1 MAEQLPA
8 FDLVQKDGLSQFVPS
23 TSSLSSHDADWDALY
38 LEFHRAPP
46 FEVPEC
52 VCEQNI
58 ITIPTINGLEVERNV
73 GGKKEDVIFHPGDFC
88 LSPGGVSL
96 QTRWNQDL
104 EAIHLILE
112 PDLIAQVAH
121 EFIDPDRVA
130 FPCHTKAADPL
141 VYQLGLTL
149 KGELETF
156 GKDSKLYAASAATFL
171 AVHLLKNYAVHKSN
185 IEKYSG
191 GLSPL
196 QLKQA
201 IDYIAAHLAEE
212 INLGT
217 LSSHLGLSRY
227 YFCRLFKHSTGFSP
241 YQYVIRCR
249 VERAKELLKRGGLT
263 LGEVAL
269 ACGFSHQSHL
279 YRHFKRVTGVTP
291 KSFVN
296 S

>member
-1 MAEQLPA
+1 MENHLPT
-8 FDLVQKDGLSQFVPS
+8 FDLSKKDGLSQFVPS
-23 TSSLSSHDADWDALY
+23 TSSISSHAAGWEGFH
-38 LEFHRAPP
+38 LEFHKVSP

-52 VCEQNI
+52 VCEQHI
-58 ITIPTINGLEVERNV
+58 ITIPTINGLKVERIV
-73 GGKKEDVIFHPGDFC
+73 EGKKEDVIFHPGDFC
-88 LSPGGVSL
+88 FSPEGISL
-96 QTRWNQDL
+96 QTRWHQDL

-112 PDLIAQVAH
+112 PDLIAQVAY
-121 EFIDPDRVA
+121 ELIDPDQVA
-130 FPCHTKAADPL
+130 FHCHTKVADPL
-141 VYQLGLTL
+141 VYQLALTL
-149 KGELETF
+149 KRELETF
-156 GKDSKLYAASAATFL
+156 GHDSKLYAASAATFL
-171 AVHLLKNYAVHKSN
+171 AIHLLKKYAIRKPKMKTN
-185 IEKYSG
+185 PG
-191 GLSPL
+191 GLSPI
-196 QLKQA
+196 QLRRA
-201 IDYIAAHLAEE
+201 TDYIYAHLAEG
-212 INLGT
+212 INLDT